1 MEQYSFTGEVIETE
15 DIPPP
20 PNPNKYK
27 KPWEMFGYGPAG
39 ETCQTCGNREHIC
52 YRDRHYNKC
61 PEWIVSHS
69 EATDLRLKW
78 PACGK
83 WLARKE
89 TT

>member
-1 MEQYSFTGEVIETE
+1 MEQFTFDGRVIVNE

-27 KPWEMFGYGPAG
+27 KPWEMFGLGPEG
-39 ETCQTCGNREHIC
+39 ETCRTCNNRIEGHC
-52 YRDRHYNKC
+52 GSKFVRKC
-61 PEWIVSHS
+61 PEWILSHS
-69 EATDLRLKW
+69 EATDIRLKW

-83 WLARKE
+83 WKARKE